1 MNALER
7 KVPDPF
13 PFQLINGH
21 VSYDGESV
29 FTELNFT
36 VHHGEFVA
44 ILGENGSGKT
54 TLMKALLGLTP
65 LSSGSSKILGI
76 DVARFRDWSKVAYV
90 PQRLLS
96 AGAVPVSVL
105 EMVRSARTRPLRPTM
120 RSQDK
125 RAAEKALREVNLW
138 ERRHDRLD
146 TLSGGQQRRVMIAHA
161 LAKGSHVFVLDEPT
175 AGIDSESQY
184 QLAHLFELLKGQG
197 ATVLLVTHELGIFSD
212 LATRVVVMQRRGSES
227 VAYDGPPPVPA
238 HFADHAWHHSTD
250 LSPLPPSGGLMEP

>member
-1 MNALER
+1 MGRE
-7 KVPDPF
+7 VPDPL
-13 PFQLINGH
+13 PFQLLEGQ
-21 VSYDGESV
+21 VSYDGEPV
-29 FTELNFT
+29 FTELSLSIRP
-36 VHHGEFVA
+36 GEFVA

-65 LSSGSSKILGI
+65 LSAGSAQILGVE
-76 DVARFRDWSKVAYV
+76 VARFRDWAKVAYV

-105 EMVRSARTRPLRPTM
+105 EMVRSSRTRPLRPTL
-120 RSQDK
+120 RSLDK
-125 RAAEKALREVNLW
+125 QAAEQALREVNLW
-138 ERRHDRLD
+138 DRRHDRFD

-175 AGIDSESQY
+175 AGIDHESQR
-184 QLAHLFELLKGQG
+184 QLARLFDVLKGQG

-212 LATRVVVMQRRGSES
+212 LATRVIVMQRRGPQSL
-227 VAYDGPPPVPA
+227 AYDGPPPVPA

-250 LSPLPPSGGLMEP
+250 LSPLPSPGGLMEP